1 MRFSIFQHSVVGGR
15 SINQDRMGYSFTK
28 DAVLMVLADGMGGH
42 ARGEVAAEVAM
53 RAIGQ
58 AFQVAAAPRV
68 TEPAQFLDSALRAA
82 HRAIF
87 HYQISNHLSEAPR
100 TTVVACIV
108 QDGFAWWA
116 HAGDSRLYLVRKGRV
131 VVRTRDHS
139 KVQSL
144 VSLGLIKESEAEV
157 HPERNKVLNCLGA
170 PVEPTVELAGP
181 VNLEARDAILLCS
194 DGLWGELPEVDIVA
208 GLTRST
214 VDLSV
219 PALVERA
226 VRNGGSTADNTTAVA
241 LVWGGK
247 DTAQATD
254 LPQFH
259 VPEGTVTTTII
270 MAPLDGEV
278 ADERPMEED
287 EIERTI
293 AEIQSAIGRSS
304 NKVPS
309 R

>member
-28 DAVLMVLADGMGGH
+28 EAVLMVLTDGMGGH

-87 HYQISNHLSEAPR
+87 HYQTANHLPEAPR

-131 VVRTRDHS
+131 AMRTRDHS

-144 VSLGLIKESEAEV
+144 VSLGLIKEADAEV

-181 VNLEARDAILLCS
+181 VHLEPRDTIMLCS
-194 DGLWGELPEVDIVA
+194 DGLWGELAEVDIVA
-208 GLTRST
+208 GLARAT
-214 VDLSV
+214 VDMAI
-219 PALVERA
+219 PAMVERA
-226 VRNGGSTADNTTAVA
+226 VRNGGASADNTTAVA
-241 LVWGGK
+241 LVWGGA
-247 DTAQATD
+247 DVTQASD
-254 LPQFH
+254 LPHFH
-259 VPEGTVTTTII
+259 VPDGTVTTTII
-270 MAPLDGEV
+270 MAPLDGD
-278 ADERPMEED
+278 AGDDQPLGDD

-293 AEIQSAIGRSS
+293 AEIQSAIGRTSG
-304 NKVPS
+304 NVPS